1 MPTSLLQSAPPF
13 TRMAH
18 VIDYEFGISA
28 IDSGYQR
35 PLLDAIHLI
44 IEDGRAAIIDT
55 GVNSS
60 VPLVLEALR
69 GKGLRPAQV
78 DYVILTHIHLD
89 HAGGAG
95 QLLSHLPNA
104 RLTVH
109 PRGARHMIDP
119 SRLIASTIAVYGA
132 EEARRTYGD
141 IVPVPRERIIETAH
155 ESSLALNGREFVFF
169 DTPGHARHHVCV
181 RDARSG
187 HLFAGDTFGL
197 SYRELDCRGRQFAF
211 PTTSPTQFDPVAA
224 HRSLDLILDLQPG
237 AIYVTHY
244 SQVRDIARMGAD
256 LHRLIDAHAG
266 LAHRERDAGAARH
279 ERLKA
284 GVTEIVLGEARRYG
298 WTLPREQLLALFAG
312 DIELNAQGLANWL
325 DAPGG

>member
-1 MPTSLLQSAPPF
+1 
-13 TRMAH
+13 MAH

-44 IEDGRAAIIDT
+44 VEGGRAAIIDT

-69 GKGLRPAQV
+69 GKGLRPEQV

-109 PRGARHMIDP
+109 PRGARHMVDP
-119 SRLIASTIAVYGA
+119 GRLIESTIAVYGV

-141 IVPVPRERIIETAH
+141 IEPVPRERIIETAH
-155 ESSLALNGREFVFF
+155 ESSLALNGREFIFF

-181 RDARSG
+181 LDTKSG

-197 SYRELDCRGRQFAF
+197 SYRELDLDGKCFSF
-211 PTTSPTQFDPVAA
+211 PTTSPVQFDPPAL
-224 HRSLDLILDLQPG
+224 HRSIDMLTSYGPD

-244 SQVRDIARMGAD
+244 SQVRDIPRLAAD
-256 LHRLIDAHAG
+256 LHRLLHE
-266 LAHRERDAGAARH
+266 HERIALEARDLGAARH
-279 ERLKA
+279 ERMKE
-284 GVTEIVLGEARRYG
+284 GISRIVIAESGRQG
-298 WTLPREQLLALFAG
+298 WTLAERRLLEVFAN
-312 DIELNAQGLANWL
+312 DIELNAQGLGAWL
-325 DAPGG
+325 DTLG

>member
-1 MPTSLLQSAPPF
+1 
-13 TRMAH
+13 MAH

-35 PLLDAIHLI
+35 PLFDAIHLI
-44 IEDGRAAIIDT
+44 VEGGRAAIIDT

-60 VPLVLEALR
+60 VPRALAALR
-69 GKGLRPAQV
+69 DKGLRPEQV

-95 QLLSHLPNA
+95 LLVSQLPNA

-109 PRGARHMIDP
+109 PRGARHMADP
-119 SRLIASTIAVYGA
+119 SRLIASTIAVYG
-132 EEARRTYGD
+132 EKEARRSYGE

-155 ESSLALNGREFVFF
+155 ESSLTLNGRKFLFF

-181 RDARSG
+181 LDTKSG

-197 SYRELDCRGRQFAF
+197 SYRELDCNGRQYAF
-211 PTTSPTQFDPVAA
+211 CTTSPTQFDPVAA
-224 HRSLDLILDLQPG
+224 HRSLDLILGLKPG
-237 AIYVTHY
+237 AIYATHY

-256 LHRLIDAHAG
+256 MHRLIDAHAQ
-266 LAHRERDAGAARH
+266 LARRERDAGAARH
-279 ERLKA
+279 ERLKD
-284 GVTEIVLGEARRYG
+284 GVTKIVLGEAQRYG
-298 WTLPREQLLALFAG
+298 WTLPRERVLGIFAG
-312 DIELNAQGLANWL
+312 DIELNAQGLAIWL
-325 DAPGG
+325 DAPSG

>member
-1 MPTSLLQSAPPF
+1 
-13 TRMAH
+13 MAH

-35 PLLDAIHLI
+35 PLLDAIHLVV
-44 IEDGRAAIIDT
+44 EGGRAAVIDT
-55 GVNSS
+55 GVNRS
-60 VPLVLEALR
+60 VPRVLAALR
-69 GKGLRPAQV
+69 DKGLRPEQV
-78 DYVILTHIHLD
+78 DYVILTHVHLD

-95 QLLSHLPNA
+95 LLLAQLPNA
-104 RLTVH
+104 QLTVH
-109 PRGARHMIDP
+109 PRGVRHIVDP

-132 EEARRTYGD
+132 EEARHTFGD

-155 ESSLALNGREFVFF
+155 ESTLTLNGREFSFF

-181 RDARSG
+181 LDSRSG

-197 SYRELDCRGRQFAF
+197 SYRELDCRGSQFAF

-224 HRSLDLILDLQPG
+224 HRSLDLILGLKPG
-237 AIYVTHY
+237 AIYITHY

-256 LHRLIDAHAG
+256 MHRLVEAHAQ
-266 LAHRERDAGAARH
+266 LARRERDAGAARH

-284 GVTEIVLGEARRYG
+284 GVMEIVLGEAQRYN
-298 WTLPREQLLALFAG
+298 WVLPREQVLDLFAG
-312 DIELNAQGLANWL
+312 DIELNAQGLASWL

>member
-1 MPTSLLQSAPPF
+1 
-13 TRMAH
+13 MAD

-35 PLLDAIHLI
+35 PRLDAIHLVV
-44 IEDGRAAIIDT
+44 EGDRAAVIDT

-60 VPLVLEALR
+60 VPRVLDALR
-69 GKGLRPAQV
+69 GKGLRPEQV

-95 QLLSHLPNA
+95 LLLSQLPNA

-109 PRGARHMIDP
+109 PRGARHMADP
-119 SRLIASTIAVYGA
+119 SRLVASTIAVYGA

-141 IVPVPRERIIETAH
+141 IVPVPRERIVETAH

-169 DTPGHARHHVCV
+169 DAPGHARHHVCV
-181 RDARSG
+181 LDTKSG

-197 SYRELDCRGRQFAF
+197 SYRELDCHGSQYAI
-211 PTTSPTQFDPVAA
+211 PTSSPTQFDPVAA
-224 HRSLDLILDLQPG
+224 HRSLDLILGLKPG

-256 LHRLIDAHAG
+256 MHRLIDAYVQ
-266 LAHRERDAGAARH
+266 LARRERDAGAARH
-279 ERLKA
+279 EHLKA
-284 GVTEIVLGEARRYG
+284 GVTEIVLGEAQRYG
-298 WTLPREQLLALFAG
+298 WTLPREQVLTVLAG
-312 DIELNAQGLANWL
+312 DIELNAQGLAIWL
-325 DAPGG
+325 DASGG